1 MRLHPARV
9 ASLAALAA
17 LVAALALP
25 SSSLTSA
32 QPREPRG
39 ASLREE
45 PEGTV
50 RRVTIAS
57 AGDLLLHIKVNASA
71 AQRGWAHVL
80 GGLREVLRD
89 DEIGFANLET
99 PLVDDVRDPVTGS
112 PPVLGAP
119 SSAARG
125 LAEAGLDVLGC
136 ANNHAHDQDA
146 SGMARTVDALRAA
159 NLVAVGADVDPE
171 RAFAAEVVER
181 DGVRV
186 AFLSY
191 TERIN
196 RPAGRTEPRATIAW
210 IKQRDPSDAIRAARA
225 RADVVVLAVH
235 WSHDFIPHP
244 HPRQRALARTWVE
257 AGADLIVGTGPHVL
271 QEVERIPSP
280 RGEAVIAY
288 SLGNL
293 LSNQGQRWILGRR
306 FPASV
311 HPALKLAETRDG
323 LLLRTRFS
331 IEGERVRL
339 EALEGVAL
347 WTVNDFWERARR
359 REREP
364 TYDIR
369 IQPLAQVDEPVRSD
383 RLAAIRR
390 AVGDAVTIP

>member
-1 MRLHPARV
+1 M
-9 ASLAALAA
+9 
-17 LVAALALP
+17 
-25 SSSLTSA
+25 
-32 QPREPRG
+32 
-39 ASLREE
+39 
-45 PEGTV
+45 TV
-50 RRVTIAS
+50 AS

-71 AQRGWAHVL
+71 AQRGWAHVF

-89 DEIGFANLET
+89 DEIAFANLET
-99 PLVDDVRDPVTGS
+99 PLVDDVHDPVTGS
-112 PPVLGAP
+112 PPVLGASP
-119 SSAARG
+119 AAARG

-146 SGMARTVDALRAA
+146 SGMARTVEALRAA
-159 NLVAVGADVDPE
+159 GLVAVGADLDPD
-171 RAFAAEVVER
+171 RAYGAEYVER

-196 RPAGRTEPRATIAW
+196 RPAGRTAPRATVAW
-210 IKQRDPSDAIRAARA
+210 IKQRDPTEALLAARE

-235 WSHDFIPHP
+235 WSHDFVTRPHLRQ
-244 HPRQRALARTWVE
+244 RQRARAWIN

-271 QEVERIPSP
+271 QEVERVPSP

-293 LSNQGQRWILGRR
+293 LSNQGQRWALGRR
-306 FPASV
+306 FPTSV

-323 LLLRTRFS
+323 VLLRTRFL
-331 IEGERVRL
+331 IEAGRVRV
-339 EALEGVAL
+339 EGLDGVPL

-369 IQPLAQVDEPVRSD
+369 VQPLATVEEPVRSD
-383 RLAAIRR
+383 RLAAIR
-390 AVGDAVTIP
+390 AALGDAVRLVEPRGALTPAVAPLATEPPEAAP

>member
-1 MRLHPARV
+1 MRRLHPARV
-9 ASLAALAA
+9 AFLASVAA
-17 LVAALALP
+17 LVSAVVLP
-25 SSSLTSA
+25 SVRPTSA
-32 QPREPRG
+32 QTTPAQTRSGQP
-39 ASLREE
+39 ASS
-45 PEGTV
+45 V

-80 GGLREVLRD
+80 GGLQEVLRA
-89 DEIGFANLET
+89 DEIAFANLET

-119 SSAARG
+119 PAAARG
-125 LAEAGLDVLGC
+125 LADAGLDVLGC

-146 SGMARTVDALRAA
+146 SGMARTVESLRAA
-159 NLVAVGADVDPE
+159 GLVAVGADVDPE
-171 RAFAAEVVER
+171 RAFAAEVVEH

-210 IKQRDPSDAIRAARA
+210 VKQRDPSAAIRAVRA

-244 HPRQRALARTWVE
+244 HPRQRQLARTWVE

-271 QEVERIPSP
+271 QEVERIASP

-323 LLLRTRFS
+323 LLLRTRFA
-331 IEGERVRL
+331 IEGERVRI

-369 IQPLAQVDEPVRSD
+369 IRPLASVDEPVRSD
-383 RLAAIRR
+383 RLAAIRA

>member
-1 MRLHPARV
+1 MGRLHPARV
-9 ASLAALAA
+9 AFLASFAA
-17 LVAALALP
+17 LVSALVLP
-25 SSSLTSA
+25 SARSTSA
-32 QPREPRG
+32 QTTSARTTSGQP
-39 ASLREE
+39 S
-45 PEGTV
+45 V

-80 GGLREVLRD
+80 GGLQEVLRA
-89 DEIGFANLET
+89 DEIAFANLET

-119 SSAARG
+119 PAAARG
-125 LAEAGLDVLGC
+125 LADAGLDVLGC

-146 SGMARTVDALRAA
+146 SGMARTVESLRAA
-159 NLVAVGADVDPE
+159 GLVAVGADVDPE

-210 IKQRDPSDAIRAARA
+210 VKQRDPSAAIRAARA

-244 HPRQRALARTWVE
+244 HPRQRQLARAWVE

-271 QEVERIPSP
+271 QEVERIASP

-323 LLLRTRFS
+323 LLLRTRFA
-331 IEGERVRL
+331 IEGDRVRI

-369 IQPLAQVDEPVRSD
+369 IQPLASVDEPVRSD
-383 RLAAIRR
+383 RLAAIRA

>member
-9 ASLAALAA
+9 ASLTALAA
-17 LVAALALP
+17 IVAALLLP
-25 SSSLTSA
+25 SSSPA
-32 QPREPRG
+32 QPRDARD
-39 ASLREE
+39 AS
-45 PEGTV
+45 V

-89 DEIGFANLET
+89 DEIAFANLET

-171 RAFAAEVVER
+171 RAFAAEIVER
-181 DGVRV
+181 EGVRV

-196 RPAGRTEPRATIAW
+196 RPAGRTTPRATIAW
-210 IKQRDPSDAIRAARA
+210 IKQRDPSEAIRAARA

-271 QEVERIPSP
+271 QEVERVPSP

-331 IEGERVRL
+331 IEGDRVRL

>member
-9 ASLAALAA
+9 ASIAALAA
-17 LVAALALP
+17 LVAALVLP
-25 SSSLTSA
+25 SSNRTSA
-32 QPREPRG
+32 QPRG
-39 ASLREE
+39 ASARH
-45 PEGTV
+45 
-50 RRVTIAS
+50 VTIAS

-89 DEIGFANLET
+89 DEIAFANLET

-125 LAEAGLDVLGC
+125 LADAGLDVLGC
-136 ANNHAHDQDA
+136 ANNHSHDQDA

-171 RAFAAEVVER
+171 RAFAAEIAER
-181 DGVRV
+181 GGVRV

-196 RPAGRTEPRATIAW
+196 RPAGRTEPRATVAW
-210 IKQRDPSDAIRAARA
+210 IKQRDPSEAIRAARA

-280 RGEAVIAY
+280 RGEAVVAY

-339 EALEGVAL
+339 DALEGVAL

-359 REREP
+359 RERDP

>member
-9 ASLAALAA
+9 ASFAAVAA
-17 LVAALALP
+17 LVAALLLP
-25 SSSLTSA
+25 SSSPA
-32 QPREPRG
+32 QPRDPHR
-39 ASLREE
+39 A
-45 PEGTV
+45 T

-89 DEIGFANLET
+89 DEIAFANLET

-171 RAFAAEVVER
+171 RAFAAEIVER
-181 DGVRV
+181 EGVRV

-331 IEGERVRL
+331 IEGDRVRL
-339 EALEGVAL
+339 DALEGVAL

>member
-25 SSSLTSA
+25 SSSRT
-32 QPREPRG
+32 QPRDPHG
-39 ASLREE
+39 ASVREE
-45 PEGTV
+45 PAGTV

-89 DEIGFANLET
+89 DEIAFANLET

-119 SSAARG
+119 PAAARG

>member
-1 MRLHPARV
+1 MRSLLPPSAR
-9 ASLAALAA
+9 
-17 LVAALALP
+17 VAALAL
-25 SSSLTSA
+25 TSGLLALAVAPLAA
-32 QPREPRG
+32 QQTRTGQPTPPAARE
-39 ASLREE
+39 
-45 PEGTV
+45 

-57 AGDLLLHIKVNASA
+57 SGDLLLHIKVNASA

-80 GGLREVLRD
+80 GGLQSVLRD
-89 DEIGFANLET
+89 DEIAFANLET

-119 SSAARG
+119 PAAARG
-125 LAEAGLDVLGC
+125 LADAGLDVLGC

-146 SGMARTVDALRAA
+146 SGMARTVESLRAA
-159 NLVAVGADVDPE
+159 GLVAVGADVDPE
-171 RAFAAEVVER
+171 RAFGAEIVER

-196 RPAGRTEPRATIAW
+196 RPAGRSEPRAAIAW
-210 IKQRDPSDAIRAARA
+210 IKQRDPSDAIRAART

-244 HPRQRALARTWVE
+244 HRRQREAARAWVD
-257 AGADLIVGTGPHVL
+257 AGADLVVGTGPHVL
-271 QEVERIPSP
+271 QEVERLPSP
-280 RGEAVIAY
+280 RGEAVVAY

-293 LSNQGQRWILGRR
+293 LSNQGQRWIRGRR

-323 LLLRTRFS
+323 IVLRTRFVLDGARIR
-331 IEGERVRL
+331 IEGL
-339 EALEGVAL
+339 DGVPL

-359 REREP
+359 RERDP

-369 IQPLAQVDEPVRSD
+369 IQPLADAPEEVRVD
-383 RLAAIRR
+383 RLAAIR
-390 AVGDAVTIP
+390 AALGDAVRVEGP

>member
-17 LVAALALP
+17 LVTALALP
-25 SSSLTSA
+25 SSSRTSA
-32 QPREPRG
+32 QPRDPRG

-89 DEIGFANLET
+89 DEIAFANLET

-136 ANNHAHDQDA
+136 ANNHSHDQDA

-196 RPAGRTEPRATIAW
+196 RPAGRTEPRATVAW
-210 IKQRDPSDAIRAARA
+210 IKQRDPSDAIRVARA

-359 REREP
+359 RERDP

-369 IQPLAQVDEPVRSD
+369 VQPLAQVDEPVRSD

>member
-17 LVAALALP
+17 LVAALLLP
-25 SSSLTSA
+25 SSSPA
-32 QPREPRG
+32 QPRD
-39 ASLREE
+39 SS
-45 PEGTV
+45 V

-89 DEIGFANLET
+89 DEIAFANLET

-119 SSAARG
+119 PTAARG

-136 ANNHAHDQDA
+136 ANNHAHDQDG

-159 NLVAVGADVDPE
+159 SLVAVGADVDPE
-171 RAFAAEVVER
+171 RAFAAEIVER
-181 DGVRV
+181 GGVRV

-196 RPAGRTEPRATIAW
+196 RPAGRTTPRATIAW
-210 IKQRDPSDAIRAARA
+210 IKQRDPSEAIRAARA

-271 QEVERIPSP
+271 QEVERVPSP

-331 IEGERVRL
+331 IEGDRVRL
-339 EALEGVAL
+339 DALEGVAL